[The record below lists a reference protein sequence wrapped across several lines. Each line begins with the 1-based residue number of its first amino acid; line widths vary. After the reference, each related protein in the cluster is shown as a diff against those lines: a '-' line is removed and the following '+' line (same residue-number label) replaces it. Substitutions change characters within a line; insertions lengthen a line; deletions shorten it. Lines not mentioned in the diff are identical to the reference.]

1 MEFEKRKDF
10 LICVDSDGCAM
21 DTMDVKHRKC
31 FGPCLVEIWGLFSRQ
46 DQVLSRWNDI
56 NLYSMTRGVN
66 RFKGLAL
73 MLREIQDTF
82 MAIEGLEDLE
92 AWVREGGELSERALE
107 YRVRE
112 RGSLCLEMA
121 LLWSQKVNERIDGLS
136 FQDKLPFAGVWEA
149 LSQARGRGDIVVVSS
164 ANRQA
169 VEEEWRYY
177 GLLDLVDLVMAQDM
191 GSKASCIRRL
201 VGMGYERD
209 HVLMAGDAPGDW
221 KAAEESGVLYYPI
234 LAGRERESWKEFGE
248 EGIER
253 FFGGRFGGEY
263 QEEKVR
269 EFLENLG
276 RPQ

>member
-1 MEFEKRKDF
+1 M
-10 LICVDSDGCAM
+10 
-21 DTMDVKHRKC
+21 
-31 FGPCLVEIWGLFSRQ
+31 
-46 DQVLSRWNDI
+46 
-56 NLYSMTRGVN
+56 
-66 RFKGLAL
+66 
-73 MLREIQDTF
+73 
-82 MAIEGLEDLE
+82 
-92 AWVREGGELSERALE
+92 
-107 YRVRE
+107 
-112 RGSLCLEMA
+112 
-121 LLWSQKVNERIDGLS
+121 
-136 FQDKLPFAGVWEA
+136 
-149 LSQARGRGDIVVVSS
+149 VSS

-191 GSKASCIRRL
+191 GSKASCISRL

-276 RPQ
+276 RPR